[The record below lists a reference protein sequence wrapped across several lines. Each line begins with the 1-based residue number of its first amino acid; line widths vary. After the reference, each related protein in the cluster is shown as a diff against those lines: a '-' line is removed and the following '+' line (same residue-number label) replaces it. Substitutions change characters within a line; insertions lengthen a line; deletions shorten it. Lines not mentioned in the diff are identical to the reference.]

1 MSEFDILLKFIF
13 RLDVI
18 YSSISVIYFLI
29 GIFVHNTLLNRG
41 FGSKMR
47 ILCTALG
54 LYFGPI
60 FLILLPLFRKS
71 EVNSI

>member
-1 MSEFDILLKFIF
+1 MNEFEILIRFIL

-18 YSSISVIYFLI
+18 YSLIPIIFFLT

-60 FLILLPLFRKS
+60 FLILLPLFKKS
-71 EVNSI
+71 GENNI

>member
-1 MSEFDILLKFIF
+1 MSEFDILLQFIF